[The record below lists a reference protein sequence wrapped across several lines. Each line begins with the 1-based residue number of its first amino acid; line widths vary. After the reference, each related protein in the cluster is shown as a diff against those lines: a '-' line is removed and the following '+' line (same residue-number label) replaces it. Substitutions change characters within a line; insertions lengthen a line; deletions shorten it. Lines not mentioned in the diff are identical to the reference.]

1 MNKYEF
7 NFLMVDE
14 KDQKSL
20 KDLISSF
27 SGKILDEKKHGLKKF
42 AYEIKKQKEASL
54 YQWLVQLDLDKV
66 SEFKKKVGF
75 EGKVLRYLMLK
86 QDSKSEI
93 RSTKSETK

>member
-1 MNKYEF
+1 MNTYEF

-14 KDQKSL
+14 KDHKGL

-66 SEFKKKVGF
+66 SEFKKKIGF

-86 QDSKSEI
+86 SE
-93 RSTKSETK
+93 K

>member
-14 KDQKSL
+14 KDQKGL

-66 SEFKKKVGF
+66 SEFKKKIGF

-86 QDSKSEI
+86 SE
-93 RSTKSETK
+93 K